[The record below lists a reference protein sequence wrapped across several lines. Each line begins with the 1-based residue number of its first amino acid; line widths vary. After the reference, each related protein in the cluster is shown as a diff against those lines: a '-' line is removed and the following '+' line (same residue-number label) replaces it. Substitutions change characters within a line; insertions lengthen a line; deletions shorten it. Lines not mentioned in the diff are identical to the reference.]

1 MTVSTL
7 NAKFALDLAGT
18 LLRRRSAV
26 PLRRG
31 PRLTLEPHP
40 NAPDPTNL
48 VEVRRW
54 VRRAHQPTA
63 VDIFSGAGGLSLGLA
78 QAGFSVLVGADWD
91 PVAVETH
98 VANLGGLGYT
108 GDLGDPSEFLDHLAA
123 WGISKVDL
131 VAGGVPCQPFSRA
144 GKSKIRSLVD
154 AKVRS
159 SSDSRVDLWRGFV
172 QVVQRLRPRAVLLEN
187 VPDLAQWDDGA
198 VLVGFLESLS
208 DLGYRTDAR
217 ILNAYDYGVP
227 QHRSRLFIV
236 GLLND
241 ASFAWPSASPKRPPT
256 LWDAISD
263 LPAVPP
269 GQRQERLAY
278 GRPLTPLQRRMRKGV
293 SAADRRWIH
302 DHITREVRPDD
313 AEAFALL
320 SEGGTYRDVPAHLR
334 RYRSDI
340 FTDKY
345 KRLSRHELSRTI
357 TAHLARDGYWYIHP
371 DQDRTLSVREAAR
384 VQAFPDWFRFA
395 GEPSLRYRQIG
406 NAVPPLLAEAIG
418 QSLVGALD
426 RHVRRTHVHTHSFRT
441 DLLVWHASNS
451 RQYPWR
457 SGGNPWTVLL
467 AEMCLRRTRAD
478 QVAAIYERLIA
489 MAPNPISMQQKADK
503 VRELLTPL
511 GLRWR
516 VDNILEVANVILER
530 HDGKVPDS
538 REQLTSLPGVGD
550 YVANA
555 VLCFGYGRA
564 AILMD
569 TNTQRIASR
578 VMGRDPKQRVWQTRL
593 DLYRLAGSDG
603 AGPDMNYALLDLG
616 ALVCRASTPRCP
628 VCPVADHCLTFSADN

>member
-1 MTVSTL
+1 V
-7 NAKFALDLAGT
+7 
-18 LLRRRSAV
+18 
-26 PLRRG
+26 
-31 PRLTLEPHP
+31 
-40 NAPDPTNL
+40 
-48 VEVRRW
+48 
-54 VRRAHQPTA
+54 
-63 VDIFSGAGGLSLGLA
+63 
-78 QAGFSVLVGADWD
+78 
-91 PVAVETH
+91 
-98 VANLGGLGYT
+98 
-108 GDLGDPSEFLDHLAA
+108 
-123 WGISKVDL
+123 
-131 VAGGVPCQPFSRA
+131 
-144 GKSKIRSLVD
+144 
-154 AKVRS
+154 
-159 SSDSRVDLWRGFV
+159 
-172 QVVQRLRPRAVLLEN
+172 
-187 VPDLAQWDDGA
+187 
-198 VLVGFLESLS
+198 
-208 DLGYRTDAR
+208 
-217 ILNAYDYGVP
+217 
-227 QHRSRLFIV
+227 
-236 GLLND
+236 
-241 ASFAWPSASPKRPPT
+241 
-256 LWDAISD
+256 
-263 LPAVPP
+263 
-269 GQRQERLAY
+269 
-278 GRPLTPLQRRMRKGV
+278 
-293 SAADRRWIH
+293 AADRRWIH

-320 SEGGTYRDVPAHLR
+320 TEGGTYRDVPAHLR

-345 KRLSRHELSRTI
+345 KRLSRDELSRTI

-406 NAVPPLLAEAIG
+406 NAVPPLLAEAVG
-418 QSLVGALD
+418 QSLLAALD
-426 RHVRRTHVHTHSFRT
+426 RRVRRTHVHAQSFRT
-441 DLLVWHASNS
+441 DLLAWHASNS

-478 QVAAIYERLIA
+478 QVAPIYERLIA

-516 VDNILEVANVILER
+516 VDNILDVANVILER
-530 HDGKVPDS
+530 HGGEVPDS

-578 VMGRDPKQRVWQTRL
+578 VMGRDPLRRVWQTRL

-616 ALVCRASTPRCP
+616 ALVCRASTPRCS
-628 VCPVADHCLTFSADN
+628 VCPVAAHCLTFSADN